1 MLKVVIAII
10 VILLIVTV
18 AYFLI
23 KKFNKNIKV
32 LENGNIQQY
41 YEIQNI
47 GNIEFENV
55 YIETRDSMTYVNIDL
70 VNNQD
75 KNIARQEIIV
85 PVKKDEEIIDFSYTI
100 PDIKKNTTYTI
111 QLMTTGDLS
120 NTQQIEI
127 KELDIN
133 L

>member
-1 MLKVVIAII
+1 MI
-10 VILLIVTV
+10 VAL
-18 AYFLI
+18 ANFLI

-55 YIETRDSMTYVNIDL
+55 YTETRDSITYLNIDL

-75 KNIARQEIIV
+75 KSIARQEITIEV
-85 PVKKDEEIIDFSYTI
+85 EKDKEVSNFDYTI
-100 PDIKKNTTYTI
+100 PDIEKNTTYTI
-111 QLMTTGDLS
+111 RLMTTGDLS
-120 NTQQIEI
+120 NIEQIEI

-133 L
+133 LKK